1 MMILL
6 QLFYEYFKV
15 GLFAVGGGL
24 ATIPFLAEMAE
35 KTKWF
40 SVAELANM
48 VAVAESTPGPI
59 GVNVATYVGFRLC
72 GIPGAIV
79 ATVGLVLPSFI
90 IIYIISGFLEKFK
103 ENKYVQAGLCGI
115 RPASTGLITVALVS
129 LVLMSFEIGTAKT
142 PAMIGI
148 AIVIFVLTNFVPKV
162 KKWHPVVFILLAAV
176 AGVIFKL

>member
-90 IIYIISGFLEKFK
+90 IIYIS
-103 ENKYVQAGLCGI
+103 A
-115 RPASTGLITVALVS
+115 
-129 LVLMSFEIGTAKT
+129 
-142 PAMIGI
+142 
-148 AIVIFVLTNFVPKV
+148 
-162 KKWHPVVFILLAAV
+162 VFYSRI
-176 AGVIFKL
+176 